1 MDTIPMQK
9 PIVWVMALLAAVL
22 LLFGCDS
29 DPGRVE
35 VEKFYSEKVLAVN
48 EAANRLAAAKKID
61 EAIAAMEIGFKVLKE
76 AVAPEAALLQKYPD
90 AEKNPAIKKLQEDY
104 LSVSDKFSKEV
115 ESLPNRFMADPKLI
129 EALGRMKNRKR

>member
-1 MDTIPMQK
+1 MQK

-35 VEKFYSEKVLAVN
+35 VEKFYTEKVMAVN

-61 EAIAAMEIGFKVLKE
+61 EALAAMETGFKVLKE
-76 AVAPEAALLQKYPD
+76 AVAPEAALLQKYP
-90 AEKNPAIKKLQEDY
+90 ATEKNPAIKKLQEDY
-104 LSVSDKFSKEV
+104 LSVSDKFSREV